1 METAAEED
9 SNLPTPLL
17 RRDYEELA
25 KHRPSQNQIIKLL
38 KQPEFFR
45 LPRGATSRNQSKRL
59 DKILGFKISKV
70 EQKLLKKYKAYY
82 SLDQSGRKQKYQG
95 CETWIGLHPQV
106 LQTPYNEIF
115 DFFEVLKMHNPKSIV
130 DIGAGYGRVG
140 LVMASMFPE
149 ATFSGYE
156 IVEKR
161 LEEGN
166 RIFERLELDQCQMYY
181 ADLSKESF
189 TPPIADIYFIYDF
202 SDPLDIR
209 KILGQLRAVNENR
222 KAFVIA
228 KGEFI
233 QPILTK
239 YPEFKSIVPL
249 AKGKSWDILQLN

>member
-1 METAAEED
+1 
-9 SNLPTPLL
+9 
-17 RRDYEELA
+17 
-25 KHRPSQNQIIKLL
+25 
-38 KQPEFFR
+38 
-45 LPRGATSRNQSKRL
+45 
-59 DKILGFKISKV
+59 
-70 EQKLLKKYKAYY
+70 
-82 SLDQSGRKQKYQG
+82 
-95 CETWIGLHPQV
+95 
-106 LQTPYNEIF
+106 
-115 DFFEVLKMHNPKSIV
+115 
-130 DIGAGYGRVG
+130 
-140 LVMASMFPE
+140 
-149 ATFSGYE
+149 
-156 IVEKR
+156 
-161 LEEGN
+161 
-166 RIFERLELDQCQMYY
+166 MYY